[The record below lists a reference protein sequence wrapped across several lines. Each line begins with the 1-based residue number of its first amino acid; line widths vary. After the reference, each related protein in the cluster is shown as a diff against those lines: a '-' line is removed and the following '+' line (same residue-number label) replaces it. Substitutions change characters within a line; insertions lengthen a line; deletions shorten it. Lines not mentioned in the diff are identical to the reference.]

1 MLNQNEGKYN
11 LNAFQKG
18 EEAERLLHEEEMKK
32 ATERLFNA
40 KKRRKNSFISLSIG
54 VITGILYILWVALS
68 PTFLLPSGISLYEKY
83 ISIGGG
89 SLLAQLLLDFLPPV
103 LLSVIFSLI
112 AARKEKGKI
121 YFVLTSLMALF
132 VVLAVFLLYMSM
144 MSV

>member
-68 PTFLLPSGISLYEKY
+68 PSFLLPSGISLYEKY